1 MFEKQ
6 EFKKEQI
13 TAFFRSAERDLAIA
27 KKNIEAEVKFIF
39 AYNALIKTAIAFC
52 ALNGLRVKSQ
62 QGHHVEL
69 LRKLSDLLKDEDV
82 ELIGN
87 EMRMKRNWDFY
98 DGNVAISDKEAG
110 EYLDWTISVLEK
122 ANKQSRLF

>member
-6 EFKKEQI
+6 EFTKEQI
-13 TAFFRSAERDLAIA
+13 IAFFRSAERNLAIA
-27 KKNIEAEVKFIF
+27 KKNAEAEVKFTF
-39 AYNALIKTAIAFC
+39 AYNALIKIAISLC

-62 QGHHVEL
+62 QGHHIEL
-69 LRKLSDLLKDEDV
+69 LRKLSELTKDEDV

-98 DGNVAISDKEAG
+98 DGNIVISDKEAV
-110 EYLDWTISVLEK
+110 EYLDWTITILEK
-122 ANKQSRLF
+122 VNKQSRLF

>member
-6 EFKKEQI
+6 EFAKEQI
-13 TAFFRSAERDLAIA
+13 NKFFRSAEKNLAIA
-27 KKNIEAEVKFIF
+27 KKNAETEVKFLF
-39 AYNALIKTAIAFC
+39 TYNAVIKIAIAIC

-69 LRKLSDLLKDEDV
+69 LRKLSEFLEDEDV

-98 DGNVAISDKEAG
+98 DGNMVISEKEAT
-110 EYLDWTISVLEK
+110 EYLNWAIVIFDRAKER
-122 ANKQSRLF
+122 SRFL